1 MKFSMMKPNE
11 EITIAKGLPK
21 NRPQKSRINLPVS
34 RVGTEVISRNRLKMK
49 KTKILL
55 QPTMSTLK
63 RTGLI

>member
-1 MKFSMMKPNE
+1 MMKPNE
-11 EITIAKGLPK
+11 EITIAKDLPK
-21 NRPQKSRINLPVS
+21 NQPQKSRINLQVF